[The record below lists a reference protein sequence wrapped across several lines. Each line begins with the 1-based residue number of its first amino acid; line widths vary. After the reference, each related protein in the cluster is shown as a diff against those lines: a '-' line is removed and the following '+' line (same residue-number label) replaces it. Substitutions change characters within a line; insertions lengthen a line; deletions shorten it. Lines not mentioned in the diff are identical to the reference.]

1 MFVTSMGGKRMRIIF
16 VLGCMLLC
24 SSCGVSLRASLYGA
38 KDIPIYKVAPEHR
51 RYSEVSLVAGED
63 TELSSAFDELRLAAR
78 KIKAD
83 AVLLDTTL
91 SIFTDYKKKL
101 VGMAIRF

>member
-1 MFVTSMGGKRMRIIF
+1 MYGMYRCLPAKVGGGPFFVCNFYGGKRMRIIF

-63 TELSSAFDELRLAAR
+63 TELP
-78 KIKAD
+78 AD
-83 AVLLDTTL
+83 
-91 SIFTDYKKKL
+91 SYSE
-101 VGMAIRF
+101 